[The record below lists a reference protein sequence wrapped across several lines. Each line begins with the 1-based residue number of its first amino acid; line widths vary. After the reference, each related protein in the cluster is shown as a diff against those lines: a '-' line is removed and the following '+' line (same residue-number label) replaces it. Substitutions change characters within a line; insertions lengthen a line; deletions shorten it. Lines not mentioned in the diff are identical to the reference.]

1 MSLLNRPKSH
11 ESVIADVAAL
21 GVQRYC
27 PECGKVHLPPKK
39 PITPQIMPR
48 SREPTKDQDGPEHH
62 DTCPGCV
69 QCGRGQSD
77 R

>member
-48 SREPTKDQDGPEHH
+48 SRGRSPKNPERSERLKHE
-62 DTCPGCV
+62 TEE
-69 QCGRGQSD
+69 RA
-77 R
+77 